1 MIGSGEMA
9 SQRSVTEE
17 FIEQTN
23 DEGCTVMYT
32 MEKIIIMIFNY
43 YIIPCINNSN
53 PS

>member
-32 MEKIIIMIFNY
+32 MGKDNY
-43 YIIPCINNSN
+43 YDF
-53 PS
+53 

>member
-1 MIGSGEMA
+1 MA

-32 MEKIIIMIFNY
+32 IREKIIIMIFNY